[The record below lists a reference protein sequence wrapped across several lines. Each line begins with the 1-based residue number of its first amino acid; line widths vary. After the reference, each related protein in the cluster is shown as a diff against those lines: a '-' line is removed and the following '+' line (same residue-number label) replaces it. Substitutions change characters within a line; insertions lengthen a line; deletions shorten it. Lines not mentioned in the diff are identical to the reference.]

1 MEPLPSPPSPPGPSS
16 NGMSQLLSETIGR
29 IFHEEKTFLE
39 TVRERRKLRQ
49 QRIYQLFQG
58 FRLTSR
64 EQQSTAQGEGQREQG
79 EGGQYSGQQEEER
92 FQEEIQRILNHD
104 NSDDDE
110 DDEEEEGEGEGDRE
124 EQGMCGSEG
133 GEESFKRPNED
144 ECQKRESEGMSKS
157 ESMTSQEIDDVRV
170 LKSPSRQ
177 GRV

>member
-1 MEPLPSPPSPPGPSS
+1 
-16 NGMSQLLSETIGR
+16 MSQLLSETIGR

-79 EGGQYSGQQEEER
+79 EGGQSSGQQEEER

-110 DDEEEEGEGEGDRE
+110 DEEEEEGDGDRE
-124 EQGMCGSEG
+124 EQQKQEQGLSGSEG

-144 ECQKRESEGMSKS
+144 ECQKRESRDEECVESGSGGMSES